1 MRFLPLSLLLLT
13 LAGCSSEPEQTASK
27 PDVEAMTGKQMA
39 MDQAVPDFC
48 LRDLTRE
55 GALVSLAEHRG
66 RAVVLFF
73 LSPN

>member
-1 MRFLPLSLLLLT
+1 MRYVPLPLLLLA
-13 LAGCSSEPEQTASK
+13 LAGCSSSLNRDASGPDATAL
-27 PDVEAMTGKQMA
+27 AGKQMA
-39 MDQAVPDFC
+39 MDQAVPDFR

-55 GALVSLAEHRG
+55 GVLVSLAEQRG